1 MAMLDLLLPSTDA
14 GVAAQ
19 LGLLLVIAATAAWF
33 ARHNKDVLRLVIGL
47 TLLLSGLMAVRAI
60 H

>member
-1 MAMLDLLLPSTDA
+1 MLDVLLPSTDA

-19 LGLLLVIAATAAWF
+19 FGLLLVVALTAGLF
-33 ARHNKDVLRLVIGL
+33 ARHNKDVLRLVVGL
-47 TLLLSGLMAVRAI
+47 TLLLSGIMAIRAI

>member
-1 MAMLDLLLPSTDA
+1 MFDILLPTTDA

-19 LGLLLVIAATAAWF
+19 YGLLLVIALTGAWF
-33 ARHNKDVLRLVIGL
+33 ARQNKDVLRLVIGL
-47 TLLLSGLMAVRAI
+47 TLLTAGLMAIRAI

>member
-1 MAMLDLLLPSTDA
+1 MFDILLPTTDA

-19 LGLLLVIAATAAWF
+19 FVLLLVITLTGAWF
-33 ARHNKDVLRLVIGL
+33 ARHNKDVLRLVVGL
-47 TLLLSGLMAVRAI
+47 ALLTAGLMAIRAI

>member
-1 MAMLDLLLPSTDA
+1 MLDLLMPATDE

-19 LGLLLVIAATAAWF
+19 FVLLLMVTGVGAWF
-33 ARHNKDVLRLVIGL
+33 ARHNKDVLRLVVGL
-47 TLLLSGLMAVRAI
+47 ALLFAGMMAIRAI

>member
-1 MAMLDLLLPSTDA
+1 VLEILLPSTDA

-19 LGLLLVIAATAAWF
+19 FGLLLVVALTAGWF
-33 ARHNKDVLRLVIGL
+33 ARHNKDILRLVVGL

>member
-1 MAMLDLLLPSTDA
+1 VFDILLPTTDA

-19 LGLLLVIAATAAWF
+19 FGLLLVVAVTGAWF
-33 ARHNKDVLRLVIGL
+33 ARHNKDVLRLVVGL
-47 TLLLSGLMAVRAI
+47 TLLAAGLMAVRAI

>member
-1 MAMLDLLLPSTDA
+1 MLDLLLPTTDA

-19 LGLLLVIAATAAWF
+19 FGLLLVVAATGAWF

-47 TLLLSGLMAVRAI
+47 TLLIAGLMAVRAI

>member
-1 MAMLDLLLPSTDA
+1 VLDLLLPTTDA

-19 LGLLLVIAATAAWF
+19 FGLLLVVAATGAWF

-47 TLLLSGLMAVRAI
+47 TLLIAGLMAVRAI

>member
-1 MAMLDLLLPSTDA
+1 MMDLLLPATDA

-19 LGLLLVIAATAAWF
+19 FAVLLVIVATWAWF
-33 ARHNKDVLRLVIGL
+33 ARHNRDVLRLVIGL
-47 TLLLSGLMAVRAI
+47 GLLSAGLMAVRSI

>member
-1 MAMLDLLLPSTDA
+1 MLEILLPSTDA

-19 LGLLLVIAATAAWF
+19 FGLLLVVALTAGWF
-33 ARHNKDVLRLVIGL
+33 ARHNKDVLRLVVGL

>member
-1 MAMLDLLLPSTDA
+1 MLDVLLPTTDA

-19 LGLLLVIAATAAWF
+19 FALLLVVALTAGWF
-33 ARHNKDVLRLVIGL
+33 ARHNKDVLRLVVGL
-47 TLLLSGLMAVRAI
+47 TLLLAGLMAVRAI

>member
-1 MAMLDLLLPSTDA
+1 MLDLLLPATDA

-19 LGLLLVIAATAAWF
+19 FGLLLVVTATTAWF

-47 TLLLSGLMAVRAI
+47 SLVLAGLMAVRAI

>member
-1 MAMLDLLLPSTDA
+1 MLDLLLPSTDA
-14 GVAAQ
+14 GVATQ
-19 LGLLLVIAATAAWF
+19 FGVLFVIVATGAWF

-47 TLLLSGLMAVRAI
+47 GLLSAGLMAVRSI

>member
-1 MAMLDLLLPSTDA
+1 MYDLLLPASDA

-19 LGLLLVIAATAAWF
+19 FGLLLVVALIAGWF
-33 ARHNKDVLRLVIGL
+33 ARHNRDILRLVIGIAI
-47 TLLLSGLMAVRAI
+47 LLAGLMALRAV

>member
-1 MAMLDLLLPSTDA
+1 VLDLLLPATDA

-19 LGLLLVIAATAAWF
+19 FGLLLVVTATAAWF
-33 ARHNKDVLRLVIGL
+33 ARHNKDILRLVIGL
-47 TLLLSGLMAVRAI
+47 SLLLAGLMAVRAI

>member
-1 MAMLDLLLPSTDA
+1 MYDVLLPASDA

-19 LGLLLVIAATAAWF
+19 FGLLLVVALIAGWF
-33 ARHNKDVLRLVIGL
+33 ARHNRDILRLVIGIAI
-47 TLLLSGLMAVRAI
+47 LLAGLMALRAV

>member
-1 MAMLDLLLPSTDA
+1 VLDLLLPATDA

-19 LGLLLVIAATAAWF
+19 FGLLLVATATAAWF
-33 ARHNKDVLRLVIGL
+33 SRHNKDALRLVIGL
-47 TLLLSGLMAVRAI
+47 SLLLAGLMAVRAI

>member
-1 MAMLDLLLPSTDA
+1 MLDILLPSTDA

-19 LGLLLVIAATAAWF
+19 FGLLLVVALAAGWF
-33 ARHNKDVLRLVIGL
+33 ARHNKDVLRLVVGL
-47 TLLLSGLMAVRAI
+47 TLLFAGVMAVRAI

>member
-1 MAMLDLLLPSTDA
+1 VLDILLPSTDA

-19 LGLLLVIAATAAWF
+19 FSLLFLVALTAGWF
-33 ARHNKDVLRLVIGL
+33 ARHNKDVLLLVVGL